1 MIGCIRIEANNHSD
15 MNGIMYQEERHAAI
29 LERARS
35 DGRVDVTDA
44 GDVLISDDGLDAAVA
59 VDLQA
64 AGPRVVLA

>member
-1 MIGCIRIEANNHSD
+1 
-15 MNGIMYQEERHAAI
+15 MYQEERHAAI